1 MKKISKLSI
10 LTFLALFAATLTQQG
25 AVRAEEED
33 TKPENWGQVPTATS
47 AWTHITAGSTTGF
60 ELKDNYYYVSES
72 LTFTNTIS
80 GPGQAGQ
87 GSGMY
92 VQAGSTVTLYIP
104 ADVTLTVKGADAQG
118 TTGAGAGILLP
129 SGSTLNVI
137 GNGTL
142 KVTGGNAA
150 DGEKGGNGTDAIFT
164 PDEDGDEGEA
174 DDWAWLL
181 GSKITAGRGGYGGYG
196 GGGAGAG
203 IGTAGGNGGEGA
215 AMLSS
220 DDDRVPSSRPDWTG
234 GDLAGRAGDPGSAG
248 SAAEATM
255 GTLNIASTITQQISG
270 GAKGNGGAAGYTG
283 KGVFNGGNVTMDI
296 EIQTINGIP
305 IPIPTFDITD
315 LQSIA
320 GGGGGGG
327 GAGGGSA
334 HAIGTGGAGGGGGAS
349 GACGSGCAKNGWLN
363 DNWGSV
369 GAGGGQGGYGP
380 EDNNGAAGVTFWFQG
395 DDSEFDDA
403 ANHKPGGTGGAAGTP
418 VSADMASSVGEAD
431 APTYNVSYYT
441 VAVTSP
447 KASETYSVGS
457 STTITLPSLSGG
469 DQAYKWI
476 LSIHGHAAGNTTSHC
491 AAPNGDVYD
500 PGDEVDLKNIYGDIE
515 FCAVYVG
522 CDIDCTSKL
531 NNYWATAWASYVAD
545 KYAVVKLSNR
555 KFYRDGYWNTLTL
568 PFSLDASKLANTC
581 LRDADIRTFKEASWD
596 APNQRLT
603 INFSSTNDGEIHA
616 GVPCLIRWGTPTE
629 NPGDVIEDPIFTN
642 VQVDIT
648 AQSVFNDEDEDN
660 DYETVSVG
668 GLRFQAQIAPVQVTA
683 GSKTLLLGGE
693 NKLYKPGKSMWVY
706 ATRAYFTYTSGSGI
720 EMAREFVM
728 DFGEGEQTTT
738 YIDNITVE
746 DNRESQV
753 EGIFNLNGQRLD
765 APQKGINI
773 INGKKVVIK

>member
-1 MKKISKLSI
+1 MKRISI
-10 LTFLALFAATLTQQG
+10 LTFLALFAATLTNQG
-25 AVRAEEED
+25 GAWAQED
-33 TKPENWGQVPTATS
+33 TKDDNWGQVPTAS
-47 AWTHITAGSTTGF
+47 GKWTHITAGSNSGF
-60 ELKDNYYYVSES
+60 ELKDQYYYVSED
-72 LTFTNTIS
+72 LTFTNTIN
-80 GPGQAGQ
+80 GDGK

-92 VQAGSTVTLYIP
+92 VQAGKTVNLYIP
-104 ADVTLTVKGADAQG
+104 TGVTLTVKGADASG

-129 SGSTLNVI
+129 SGSTLNII

-215 AMLSS
+215 AMLPSE
-220 DDDRVPSSRPDWTG
+220 DDRVPSSRPDWEG

-248 SAAEATM
+248 SAAVATM

-283 KGVFNGGNVTMDI
+283 KGVYNGGNVTMDI

-305 IPIPTFDITD
+305 IPIPTFDVSD

-395 DDSEFDDA
+395 DDSEFDDMD
-403 ANHKPGGTGGAAGTP
+403 NHKPGGEGGAAGTP
-418 VSADMASSVGEAD
+418 VSADKSSSVGVAV
-431 APTYNVSYYT
+431 APKYSVSYYT
-441 VAVTSP
+441 VGVTPS
-447 KASETYSVGS
+447 KSSDDYNVSS
-457 STTITLPSLSGG
+457 STKITLPSFNSGN
-469 DQAYKWI
+469 YKWI
-476 LSIHGHAAGNTTSHC
+476 LSIYGNEAGKNTTSHC
-491 AAPNGDVYD
+491 AGPNGDVYA
-500 PGDEVDLKNIYGDIE
+500 PGEEVDLSNIYGAIE

-522 CDIDCTSKL
+522 CEIDCASDWSSSL
-531 NNYWATAWASYVAD
+531 NLAYSTEISD
-545 KYAVVKLSNR
+545 KYTVVDLKNR
-555 KFYRDGYWNTLTL
+555 TLYKDGYWNTLTL
-568 PFSLDASKLANTC
+568 PFTLSEEKLATTC
-581 LRDADIRTFKEASWD
+581 LAGADIRYFKDASWD
-596 APNQRLT
+596 AVDQKLT
-603 INFSSTNDGEIHA
+603 INFSSSNEGKIEA
-616 GVPCLIRWGTPTE
+616 GVPCIIRWTGE
-629 NPGDVIEDPIFTN
+629 NMGDPILNPSFTN
-642 VQVDIT
+642 VSIAIWNQEELDD
-648 AQSVFNDEDEDN
+648 DEEDN
-660 DYETVSVG
+660 EYETESNG
-668 GLRFQAQIAPVQVTA
+668 IRFQAQIAPVQVQSGDKA
-683 GSKTLLLGGE
+683 LLLGGE
-693 NKLYKPGKSMWVY
+693 NKLYKPNNQMWVY
-706 ATRAYFTYTSGSGI
+706 ATRAYFTYDTSSI
-720 EMAREFVM
+720 NFAPRRIVL
-728 DFGEGEQTTT
+728 DFGEDEQETT
-738 YIDNITVE
+738 YIDDIMVE
-746 DNRESQV
+746 DHQERNV

-773 INGKKVVIK
+773 INGKKVFMK

>member
-1 MKKISKLSI
+1 MKRLSI
-10 LTFLALFAATLTQQG
+10 MTLLALFAATLTHQG
-25 AVRAEEED
+25 SAWAQDTD
-33 TKPENWGQVPTATS
+33 TKDDNWGQVKTITS
-47 AWTHITAGSTTGF
+47 EWTHITEGSTSGY
-60 ELKDNYYYVSES
+60 ELKDAYYYVTED

-80 GPGQAGQ
+80 GPGQ

-92 VQAGSTVTLYIP
+92 VQEGKTVNLYIP
-104 ADVTLTVKGADAQG
+104 AGVTLTVKGADASG
-118 TTGAGAGILLP
+118 TKGAGAGILLP
-129 SGSTLNVI
+129 SGTTLNII

-142 KVTGGNAA
+142 KATGGKAA

-305 IPIPTFDITD
+305 IPIPQIDIKD

-349 GACGSGCAKNGWLN
+349 GACGSGCAKNGWTN
-363 DNWGSV
+363 NNWGSV

-395 DDSEFDDA
+395 DDSEFDDEN
-403 ANHKPGGTGGAAGTP
+403 NHKPGGTGGAAGTP
-418 VSADMASSVGEAD
+418 VSADMASSVGEAI
-431 APTYNVSYYT
+431 APTYNVKYY
-441 VAVTSP
+441 AIGVTPNRNTDTFQPSN
-447 KASETYSVGS
+447 
-457 STTITLPSLSGG
+457 STKITLPSLEQG
-469 DQAYKWI
+469 DKYKWI
-476 LSIHGHAAGNTTSHC
+476 LSIYGNVLGETSGHCGG
-491 AAPNGDVYD
+491 PNGDVYA
-500 PGDEVDLKNIYGDIE
+500 PGDEVDLSNIYGDIE

-522 CDIDCTSKL
+522 CEIECADTWSSEYSLAYSTAFTPKYTIVNLKGRKL
-531 NNYWATAWASYVAD
+531 Y
-545 KYAVVKLSNR
+545 K
-555 KFYRDGYWNTLTL
+555 DGYWNTLTL
-568 PFSLDASKLANTC
+568 PFSLSAEKLATTC
-581 LRDADIRTFKEASWD
+581 LADADIRRFKEASWD
-596 APNQRLT
+596 ADNERLT
-603 INFSSTNDGEIHA
+603 INFDSNEGKIDA
-616 GVPCLIRWGTPTE
+616 GVPYIIRWGTPETATGE
-629 NPGDVIEDPIFTN
+629 VINNPSFSNVSIELDDNEDLDDPNNT
-642 VQVDIT
+642 
-648 AQSVFNDEDEDN
+648 
-660 DYETVSVG
+660 YETTSG
-668 GLRFQAQIAPVQVTA
+668 GLRFEGQIAPVQVQA
-683 GSKTLLLGGE
+683 NSKTLLLGAK
-693 NKLYKPGKSMWVY
+693 NKLYKPNDQLYVY

-720 EMAREFVM
+720 SMAREFVM

-773 INGKKVVIK
+773 INGRKVVIK